1 MGVCIRRFIS
11 VENSNHKKLIAM
23 DYILSG
29 KDKEVAK
36 VIQENRVRVNRG
48 LVSFTPMT
56 ETVHTDNS
64 EVIAILIEEN
74 QTLKAEN
81 QRLQDELNKSAQEA
95 TGQPTVDDKKVDL
108 EDLQEVDLDD
118 NKEVIVNDT
127 KDVSEDD
134 NKAISADDTPKS
146 SKRTKK

>member
-1 MGVCIRRFIS
+1 
-11 VENSNHKKLIAM
+11 M
-23 DYILSG
+23 DYILKG
-29 KDKEVAK
+29 RDKEVAK

-64 EVIAILIEEN
+64 EVIANLIEEN

-81 QRLQDELNKSAQEA
+81 QRLQDELNKTTA
-95 TGQPTVDDKKVDL
+95 TEQPTTDDKNVDL

-118 NKEVIVNDT
+118 NKGVIVNDT

-134 NKAISADDTPKS
+134 NKAVSADDTPKS

>member
-1 MGVCIRRFIS
+1 
-11 VENSNHKKLIAM
+11 M

-29 KDKEVAK
+29 KYKEVAK

-64 EVIAILIEEN
+64 EVIANLIEEN

>member
-1 MGVCIRRFIS
+1 
-11 VENSNHKKLIAM
+11 M

-64 EVIAILIEEN
+64 EVIANLIEEN

-81 QRLQDELNKSAQEA
+81 QRLQDAFNKTTA
-95 TGQPTVDDKKVDL
+95 TGQPTIDDKNVDL

-134 NKAISADDTPKS
+134 NKAVSADDTPKS

>member
-1 MGVCIRRFIS
+1 
-11 VENSNHKKLIAM
+11 M

-64 EVIAILIEEN
+64 EVIANLIEEN

-81 QRLQDELNKSAQEA
+81 QRLQDELNKTTE
-95 TGQPTVDDKKVDL
+95 QPTTDDKNVDL

-134 NKAISADDTPKS
+134 NKAVSADDTPKS

>member
-1 MGVCIRRFIS
+1 
-11 VENSNHKKLIAM
+11 M

-64 EVIAILIEEN
+64 EIIANLIEEN
-74 QTLKAEN
+74 QTLNAEN
-81 QRLQDELNKSAQEA
+81 QRLQDELNKSTQEA
-95 TGQPTVDDKKVDL
+95 TGQPTVDDKNVDL

-134 NKAISADDTPKS
+134 NKEMSADDTPKS

>member
-1 MGVCIRRFIS
+1 
-11 VENSNHKKLIAM
+11 M

-64 EVIAILIEEN
+64 EVIANLIEEN

-81 QRLQDELNKSAQEA
+81 QRLQDELNKSTA
-95 TGQPTVDDKKVDL
+95 TEQPTTDDKNVDL

-118 NKEVIVNDT
+118 NKGVIVNDT

-134 NKAISADDTPKS
+134 NKAVSADDTPKS

>member
-1 MGVCIRRFIS
+1 
-11 VENSNHKKLIAM
+11 M

>member
-1 MGVCIRRFIS
+1 
-11 VENSNHKKLIAM
+11 M

-64 EVIAILIEEN
+64 EIIANLIEEN

-81 QRLQDELNKSAQEA
+81 QRLQDELNKLTQEA
-95 TGQPTVDDKKVDL
+95 TGQPTVDDKNVDL

-134 NKAISADDTPKS
+134 NKEMSADDTPKS

>member
-1 MGVCIRRFIS
+1 
-11 VENSNHKKLIAM
+11 M

-64 EVIAILIEEN
+64 EVIANLIEEN

>member
-1 MGVCIRRFIS
+1 
-11 VENSNHKKLIAM
+11 M

-64 EVIAILIEEN
+64 EVIANLIEEN

-81 QRLQDELNKSAQEA
+81 QRLQDELNKSTQEA
-95 TGQPTVDDKKVDL
+95 TGQPTVDDKNVDL

>member
-1 MGVCIRRFIS
+1 
-11 VENSNHKKLIAM
+11 M

-64 EVIAILIEEN
+64 EVIANLIEEN

-81 QRLQDELNKSAQEA
+81 QRLQDELNKTTA
-95 TGQPTVDDKKVDL
+95 TEQPTTDDKNVDL

-134 NKAISADDTPKS
+134 NKAVSADDTPKS

>member
-1 MGVCIRRFIS
+1 
-11 VENSNHKKLIAM
+11 M

-64 EVIAILIEEN
+64 EVIANLIEEN

-81 QRLQDELNKSAQEA
+81 QRLQDELNKSTQEA
-95 TGQPTVDDKKVDL
+95 TGQPTVDDKNVDL

-134 NKAISADDTPKS
+134 DKAISADDTPKS

>member
-1 MGVCIRRFIS
+1 
-11 VENSNHKKLIAM
+11 M

-64 EVIAILIEEN
+64 EVIANLIEEN

-81 QRLQDELNKSAQEA
+81 QRLQDELNKSPQEA
-95 TGQPTVDDKKVDL
+95 TGQPTVDDKNVDL
-108 EDLQEVDLDD
+108 EDLQEVYLDD
-118 NKEVIVNDT
+118 NKEVIDNDT

-134 NKAISADDTPKS
+134 SKAISADDTPKS

>member
-1 MGVCIRRFIS
+1 
-11 VENSNHKKLIAM
+11 M

-48 LVSFTPMT
+48 LVSFAPMT

-64 EVIAILIEEN
+64 EVIANLIEEN

-81 QRLQDELNKSAQEA
+81 QRLQDELNKTTE
-95 TGQPTVDDKKVDL
+95 QPTTDDKNVDL

-118 NKEVIVNDT
+118 NKGVIVNDT

-134 NKAISADDTPKS
+134 NKAVSTDDTPKS

>member
-1 MGVCIRRFIS
+1 
-11 VENSNHKKLIAM
+11 M

-64 EVIAILIEEN
+64 EVIANLIEEN

-81 QRLQDELNKSAQEA
+81 QRLQDELNKSTQEA
-95 TGQPTVDDKKVDL
+95 TGQPTVDDKNVDL

-118 NKEVIVNDT
+118 NKEVITNDI

-134 NKAISADDTPKS
+134 NKEISADDTPKS

>member
-1 MGVCIRRFIS
+1 
-11 VENSNHKKLIAM
+11 M

-64 EVIAILIEEN
+64 EVIANLIEEN

-95 TGQPTVDDKKVDL
+95 TGQPTVDDKNVDL
-108 EDLQEVDLDD
+108 EDLQEVYLDD

>member
-1 MGVCIRRFIS
+1 
-11 VENSNHKKLIAM
+11 M

-64 EVIAILIEEN
+64 EVIANLIEEN

-81 QRLQDELNKSAQEA
+81 QRLQDELNKSTQEA
-95 TGQPTVDDKKVDL
+95 TGQPTVDDKNVDL
-108 EDLQEVDLDD
+108 EDLQEVYLDD

>member
-1 MGVCIRRFIS
+1 
-11 VENSNHKKLIAM
+11 M

-64 EVIAILIEEN
+64 EVIANLIEEN

-81 QRLQDELNKSAQEA
+81 QRLQDELNKSTQEA
-95 TGQPTVDDKKVDL
+95 TGQPIVDDKNVDL

>member
-1 MGVCIRRFIS
+1 
-11 VENSNHKKLIAM
+11 M

-64 EVIAILIEEN
+64 EVVANLIEEN

-81 QRLQDELNKSAQEA
+81 QRLQDELNKSTQEA
-95 TGQPTVDDKKVDL
+95 TGQPTVDDKNVDL
-108 EDLQEVDLDD
+108 EDLQEVYLDD

>member
-1 MGVCIRRFIS
+1 
-11 VENSNHKKLIAM
+11 M

-64 EVIAILIEEN
+64 EVIANLIEEN

-81 QRLQDELNKSAQEA
+81 QRLQDELNKTTE
-95 TGQPTVDDKKVDL
+95 QPTTDDKNVDL

-118 NKEVIVNDT
+118 NKGVIVNDT

-134 NKAISADDTPKS
+134 NKAVSADDTPKS

>member
-1 MGVCIRRFIS
+1 
-11 VENSNHKKLIAM
+11 M

-64 EVIAILIEEN
+64 EVIANLIEEN

-81 QRLQDELNKSAQEA
+81 QRLQDELNKSTA
-95 TGQPTVDDKKVDL
+95 TEQPTVDDKNVDL

-134 NKAISADDTPKS
+134 NKAVSADDTPKS

>member
-1 MGVCIRRFIS
+1 
-11 VENSNHKKLIAM
+11 M

-64 EVIAILIEEN
+64 EVIANLIEEN

-81 QRLQDELNKSAQEA
+81 QRLQDKLNKSAQEA

>member
-1 MGVCIRRFIS
+1 
-11 VENSNHKKLIAM
+11 M

-64 EVIAILIEEN
+64 EVIANLTAEN
-74 QTLKAEN
+74 ETLKAEIIKLQEELKAN
-81 QRLQDELNKSAQEA
+81 QSDDTKEVAPA
-95 TGQPTVDDKKVDL
+95 DDKNVDID
-108 EDLQEVDLDD
+108 DLHEVDLDD
-118 NKEVIVNDT
+118 TKEVATEDT
-127 KDVSEDD
+127 KEV
-134 NKAISADDTPKS
+134 SADDTKTTKS
-146 SKRTKK
+146 KSTKK